1 MTKQTKEIKKV
12 EVTPEEQAMK
22 VLQEA
27 EQKRQD
33 VCSKELEAVLQKY
46 GYSLAIKY
54 DFKLVPIQK

>member
-1 MTKQTKEIKKV
+1 MTKQIKEIKKT

-27 EQKRQD
+27 EQKKQN

-46 GYSLAIKY
+46 GYSLSIKY
-54 DFKLVPIQK
+54 DFRLVPIQK